1 MSWVRERLGLEKP
14 KSQPKQQKDE
24 YGIRAR
30 LGLVET
36 PKNTAPKFASRSEKT
51 DNISSQY
58 KFAAEKLAESRKN
71 YQDYIKE
78 ETKDTRALKV
88 SPLSSPMSTDLTA
101 KNPEMLEVA
110 QQRAQD
116 LEKAVKSDK
125 AKELKQDVKEKQGE
139 FNYANYL
146 KNVEDVNNMKVTAPQ
161 KVYNPII
168 SGIADFFQTDRLNPE
183 GTYHYDE
190 EGNKSYLP
198 TKRKLKQQ
206 KIREESGKIGK
217 VYNDIAYNM
226 SKAVTSK
233 VVDMVAPGAGTTL
246 YYGDILTDSIEEA
259 RNQGY
264 SGGEAVAYGIS
275 VATVAAT
282 LDKFLGT
289 FGGLSNTSN
298 TIPTLSQGL
307 DKMFFKITSK
317 KTASTILS
325 NMTSE
330 ALSEYYEEF
339 ADNALKYVI
348 NSDQSGYDSFIDM
361 LSKTMPDAIYSGLIG
376 GLSGGVG
383 GVMEN
388 ITNGQEMA
396 ERRQALEDY
405 KTTLENYK
413 PQTVEEAQYKEDQIV
428 QVEQMEQAIDEKEQE
443 TIEKAKD
450 LSKLSD
456 KELKDL
462 QLAQE
467 IFGLETK
474 ETEQEI
480 KNRTD
485 FLDETEEELL
495 NQPNKK
501 EQEVEE
507 AKKML
512 KLEDD
517 AVVKKE
523 QKVETRK
530 VASKEEPP
538 KAKVSKP
545 LNFREALTDY
555 KVEDILQQINTY
567 NQEQIQKN
575 LITTERVRES
585 YNNNKLDLAYAT
597 LVMKSNKASNFSQTR
612 AENYFKLLSKK
623 LSDTDKSYVYRN
635 LDKTNS
641 KLAEMAEKYFAPTKQ
656 EVIKTDEQ
664 KVKAKELNVA
674 TNKKQISV
682 PKKQPIQ
689 STMTQ
694 DEFIESSKKMLG
706 LQADKKKLDI
716 KNGEKIIQNLTS
728 DKKQQETLTKVFSEP
743 QKNKTTVNVGKDTKV
758 ITPSETI
765 RNGDY
770 EQVREA
776 INNTVSEDE
785 TVKIQREEKARRKS
799 FENMLKKYKA
809 EGNEERAKF
818 VEYQLE
824 NNLYEVK
831 HTAYEVYNEELN
843 MLEDPEHYYANFRE
857 NFDKA
862 MQKGDLT
869 EKQIDKF
876 QNQIMAMERY
886 YGAYDTPSYNPTIA
900 NELSVLFGEMGTE
913 TAQTLA
919 ARKNFY
925 NSNPKFLVRKVT
937 QVLRSIYNEQLKK
950 HEGDIAWK
958 EANDPTNPNSPYHLN
973 DTQYATI
980 DKIGND
986 LSKIE
991 DKMSL
996 EYLQKEAALNNYIQD
1011 IYNKTEFGSKLA
1023 SITNKIRSITVSNVL
1038 ASTRIWTQNIKGNF
1052 VNMAQFKILDNLPAV
1067 LADKVISSKT
1077 GMRTRGISF
1086 QGDVVV
1092 GSRAFKR
1099 GVYDTWYE
1107 LKYDVTLSKF
1117 ASKYVTKKEGAL
1129 GDRGYGKTFD
1139 DSTKVGHALNRYQ
1152 DFVNFALTMGDR
1164 PFANM
1169 YYEQSIYNQRMTNA
1183 MLHAQKKGTNM
1194 VYKENYNSETKTHA
1208 VSYYDANG
1216 DIHSGEFMTE
1226 AEYNRFMED
1235 AEVQDITVDM
1245 CAIAE
1250 KEALENT
1257 YQNDNT
1263 ITRAAVKMKNALN
1276 DVFHIGEYG
1285 FGDMLLKF
1293 TRTGSNMAKALYEH
1307 SPLEAITLTKD
1318 LMVLN
1323 KNLKNINEKTGENT
1337 VTPELQHKVAS
1348 EFGKLIGGTMTMFVI
1363 GALNWSGITNIEDE
1377 EDKDK
1382 IKNFKSSTTGSRT
1395 YSVKLPGLNYNYKI
1409 SPDSTIGSLMRVG
1422 VDIEQMYERTG
1433 SVIDAFLKSATP
1445 FMNEIIDN
1453 TFMES
1458 VLGLGS
1464 SYSTPID
1471 NIARKIAAQPANLIP
1486 SAAKDL
1492 SYAFDG
1498 FTDRTTYDDNLGKYM
1513 INQIINR
1520 TPFRGNE
1527 KIGLSSKKTAWGE
1540 EKKIGGD
1547 ILASAWNTF
1556 LLGENLAKVNDDEVA
1571 QEIINVYTS
1580 IGKTDAMPN
1589 LNKPNKTIR
1598 YNNDD
1603 VELTE
1608 QERDRYQ
1615 VTYGQ
1620 TAYKAVSDL
1629 MQTSQYQDNSDE
1641 YKYKLLK
1648 QAYDYAREK
1657 ATQEV
1662 VEDKGGTYYNATKKD
1677 NRYTEYK
1684 KPVFEEIVENDISIK
1699 EAQYKR
1705 QYEDAY
1711 KLKTVITNWENY
1723 TAIEED
1729 IKAIKDKYSND
1740 NGYNYKTRSY
1750 AVQTYISK
1758 LKGLTPTQKAMISKL
1773 ENNKGD
1779 YSSYDNA
1786 ILNYLKK
1793 AHLTQE
1799 EFEYMYDKL
1808 GLGGYWKQY
1817 YYTKK

>member
-1 MSWVRERLGLEKP
+1 MSSIRDRLGLNG
-14 KSQPKQQKDE
+14 SNNS
-24 YGIRAR
+24 GIRDR
-30 LGLVET
+30 LGLSNVSPEI
-36 PKNTAPKFASRSEKT
+36 PKNTSSKFASRNEKT
-51 DNISSQY
+51 DNLSSQRN
-58 KFAAEKLAESRKN
+58 FAAEKLTESRKN
-71 YQDYIKE
+71 YQDYLKE
-78 ETKDTRALKV
+78 ETKDTRSLKI

-101 KNPEMLEVA
+101 KTPEMVDVA
-110 QQRAQD
+110 QKQAQD
-116 LEKAVKSDK
+116 LEKAVKSEK
-125 AKELKQDVKEKQGE
+125 GKELKADVKEKQNE
-139 FNYANYL
+139 YNYANYL
-146 KNVEDVNNMKVTAPQ
+146 ANINEAQNMDVTGLQ
-161 KVYNPII
+161 KVINPIT
-168 SGIADFFQTDRLNPE
+168 SATRDFLNLDRLNPE
-183 GTYHYDE
+183 ESYYYDE

-198 TKRKLKQQ
+198 SKQTLKQQ
-206 KIREESGKIGK
+206 KIQQESTGGWKIYNDV
-217 VYNDIAYNM
+217 VYNM
-226 SKAVTSK
+226 TKAVESK
-233 VVDMVAPGAGTTL
+233 IIDSIVPSAGTML
-246 YYGDILTDSIEEA
+246 YYGDIVTDSVEEA
-259 RNQGY
+259 KRQGY
-264 SGGEAVAYGIS
+264 NNNEALAYG
-275 VATVAAT
+275 VGVGAVAAT

-289 FGGLSNTSN
+289 FGGLSNISDK
-298 TIPTLSQGL
+298 IPTMSKGV
-307 DKMFFKITSK
+307 DKIIFKILGN

-325 NMTSE
+325 NMGTE
-330 ALSEYYEEF
+330 AFSEF
-339 ADNALKYVI
+339 AEEYVDNALKYVI
-348 NSDQSGYDSFIDM
+348 NSDQSGYDSFTGM
-361 LSKTMPDAIYSGLIG
+361 LGDTWGDAWYAALIG

-388 ITNGQEMA
+388 ITSNEEMV
-396 ERRQALEDY
+396 ERKQALEEY
-405 KTTLENYK
+405 KSTLEKYK
-413 PQTVEEAQYKEDQIV
+413 PQSVEEAQYKEDQINA
-428 QVEQMEQAIDEKEQE
+428 VEEIQQAIDNKEQE
-443 TIEKAKD
+443 TIDKAKD
-450 LSKLSD
+450 LTSLSE

-462 QLAQE
+462 RLAQE
-467 IFGLETK
+467 IFGLDTK

-485 FLDETEEELL
+485 FIDETEEELL
-495 NQPNKK
+495 NQPNEK
-501 EQEVEE
+501 QETVDE

-512 KLEDD
+512 KLEEDN
-517 AVVKKE
+517 VVEKKIN
-523 QKVETRK
+523 
-530 VASKEEPP
+530 EP
-538 KAKVSKP
+538 
-545 LNFREALTDY
+545 
-555 KVEDILQQINTY
+555 IN
-567 NQEQIQKN
+567 
-575 LITTERVRES
+575 
-585 YNNNKLDLAYAT
+585 D
-597 LVMKSNKASNFSQTR
+597 
-612 AENYFKLLSKK
+612 KK
-623 LSDTDKSYVYRN
+623 K
-635 LDKTNS
+635 
-641 KLAEMAEKYFAPTKQ
+641 
-656 EVIKTDEQ
+656 
-664 KVKAKELNVA
+664 
-674 TNKKQISV
+674 
-682 PKKQPIQ
+682 
-689 STMTQ
+689 
-694 DEFIESSKKMLG
+694 DEFVESSKKMLG

-728 DKKQQETLTKVFSEP
+728 DKKQQDTLTKVFSEP
-743 QKNKTTVNVGKDTKV
+743 QKNKQTVTVGDTKI
-758 ITPSETI
+758 ITPSETV

-776 INNTVSEDE
+776 IDNTVSQSEY
-785 TVKIQREEKARRKS
+785 REIEATNKARRKS

-809 EGNEERAKF
+809 EGNEERAKYI
-818 VEYQLE
+818 EQQLE

-843 MLEDPEHYYANFRE
+843 MLEDPEHYYNVFKE
-857 NFDKA
+857 NFNEA
-862 MQKGDLT
+862 LEKGNLT
-869 EKQIDKF
+869 EKEIDKF

-958 EANDPTNPNSPYHLN
+958 EANNPMNPNSPYHLN

-980 DKIGND
+980 DKTGNA
-986 LSKIE
+986 LAKIE

-1011 IYNKTEFGSKLA
+1011 IYSKTEFGSKLA

-1092 GSRAFKR
+1092 GSRAFKK

-1139 DSTKVGHALNRYQ
+1139 DNTKVGHALNRYQ

-1169 YYEQSIYNQRMTNA
+1169 YYEQSIYNQRMSNA
-1183 MLHAQKKGTNM
+1183 MIQAQKKGTNM
-1194 VYKENYNSETKTHA
+1194 VYKETINQDTGVHA
-1208 VSYYDANG
+1208 VSYYDRNG
-1216 DIHSGEFMTE
+1216 DIHSGELMTE

-1235 AEVQDITVDM
+1235 AQVQDISEDM

-1263 ITRAAVKMKNALN
+1263 ITRAAVKMKDSLN

-1307 SPLEAITLTKD
+1307 SPLQAIAVTKD

-1323 KNLKNINEKTGENT
+1323 KNLKNINQDTGKNT

-1348 EFGKLIGGTMTMFVI
+1348 DIGKLLGGITTMAVI
-1363 GALNWSGITNIEDE
+1363 AALNWSGITNIEDD

-1382 IKNFKSSTTGSRT
+1382 IKKFKGLTTGSRS

-1409 SPDSTIGSLMRVG
+1409 TSDSTIGSLARLG
-1422 VDIEQMYERTG
+1422 VDLEQMYERTG
-1433 SVIDAFLKSATP
+1433 SLIDTFLKSATP

-1471 NIARKIAAQPANLIP
+1471 NIAKKIAAQPANLIP
-1486 SAAKDL
+1486 SAIKDL

-1498 FTDRTTYDDNLGKYM
+1498 FIDRTTYDDNLGKYM

-1520 TPFRGNE
+1520 TPLRGNE

-1556 LLGENLAKVNDDEVA
+1556 LLGESLAKVNDDEVA
-1571 QEIINVYTS
+1571 QEIIDVYTA
-1580 IGKTDAMPN
+1580 IGNTDAMPN
-1589 LNKPNKTIR
+1589 LNKPDKTIR
-1598 YNNDD
+1598 YNNGD
-1603 VELTE
+1603 VELSE
-1608 QERDRYQ
+1608 QERDKYQ
-1615 VTYGQ
+1615 VTYGK
-1620 TAYKAVSDL
+1620 TAYTAVKDL
-1629 MQTSQYQDNSDE
+1629 MNTSQYKNGDNE

-1648 QAYDYAREK
+1648 QAYAYAKEK
-1657 ATQEV
+1657 ATQEA
-1662 VEDKGGTYYNATKKD
+1662 VESKGGIFYNATKKD
-1677 NRYTEYK
+1677 NKYTEYK
-1684 KPVFEEIVENDISIK
+1684 KPVFEEIIENDISIK

-1705 QYEDAY
+1705 TYPDAY
-1711 KLKTVITNWENY
+1711 KLKTIITNWENY

-1729 IKAIKDKYSND
+1729 IKALQKQYSTS
-1740 NGYNYKTRSY
+1740 NGYNSKTKRY

-1758 LKGLTPTQKAMISKL
+1758 LKGLTPTQKAMLSKL
-1773 ENNKGD
+1773 ENNRGD
-1779 YSSYDNA
+1779 YTSYDNA
-1786 ILNYLKK
+1786 ILKYLKSLN
-1793 AHLTQE
+1793 LTQE
-1799 EFEYMYDKL
+1799 EFQYMYDKL

>member
-14 KSQPKQQKDE
+14 KSQSNQQKDE

-30 LGLVET
+30 LGLIET
-36 PKNTAPKFASRSEKT
+36 PKNTAPKFASRNEKT
-51 DNISSQY
+51 DNLSSQRN
-58 KFAAEKLAESRKN
+58 FAAEKLTESRKN
-71 YQDYIKE
+71 YQDYLKE
-78 ETKDTRALKV
+78 ETKDTRSLKI
-88 SPLSSPMSTDLTA
+88 SPISSPTSTDLTA
-101 KNPEMLEVA
+101 KTPEMVNIA
-110 QQRAQD
+110 QKQAQD
-116 LEKAVKSDK
+116 LENAVKSEK
-125 AKELKQDVKEKQGE
+125 GKELKKDVKEKQSE

-146 KNVEDVNNMKVTAPQ
+146 KNVEDVENSSVNIFDKIV
-161 KVYNPII
+161 NPIT
-168 SGIADFFQTDRLNPE
+168 SAVRDLVQADRLDPE
-183 GTYHYDE
+183 SQYYYDAQ
-190 EGNKSYLP
+190 GNKSYLP
-198 TKRKLKQQ
+198 TKSSLKTQ
-206 KIREESGKIGK
+206 KIREESEPIGK
-217 VYNDIAYNM
+217 AYNDVVYNLT
-226 SKAVTSK
+226 KAVTSK
-233 VVDMVAPGAGTTL
+233 VLDTVAPGAGTTL
-246 YYGDILTDSIEEA
+246 YYGDIVTDSVEEA
-259 RNQGY
+259 RKQGY
-264 SGGEAVAYGIS
+264 SKAESIAYGAGVGVI
-275 VATVAAT
+275 AAT

-289 FGGLSNTSN
+289 FGGLSNKSN

-307 DKMFFKITSK
+307 DNVFFNMTSK
-317 KTASTILS
+317 KAASTILS

-330 ALSEYYEEF
+330 ALSEYIEEY
-339 ADNALKYVI
+339 ADNTLKYVI
-348 NSDQSGYDSFIDM
+348 NSDQSEYDSFINM
-361 LSKTMPDAIYSGLIG
+361 LSETMPNALYAGLIG

-388 ITNGQEMA
+388 ITNNQEMI
-396 ERRQALEDY
+396 ERKQALEDY
-405 KTTLENYK
+405 KNSLEEYK
-413 PQTVEEAQYKEDQIV
+413 PQTIAEAQYKEDQIV
-428 QVEQMEQAIDEKEQE
+428 KVEQMEQAIDDKEQE
-443 TIEKAKD
+443 TINKAKD

-456 KELKDL
+456 EELKDL

-467 IFGLETK
+467 IFGLDTK

-485 FLDETEEELL
+485 FIDETEEELL
-495 NQPNKK
+495 NQPNEK
-501 EQEVEE
+501 EQTVDE

-512 KLEDD
+512 KLEEEN
-517 AVVKKE
+517 VVEKE
-523 QKVETRK
+523 IN
-530 VASKEEPP
+530 EP
-538 KAKVSKP
+538 
-545 LNFREALTDY
+545 
-555 KVEDILQQINTY
+555 
-567 NQEQIQKN
+567 KN
-575 LITTERVRES
+575 IT
-585 YNNNKLDLAYAT
+585 
-597 LVMKSNKASNFSQTR
+597 
-612 AENYFKLLSKK
+612 
-623 LSDTDKSYVYRN
+623 
-635 LDKTNS
+635 
-641 KLAEMAEKYFAPTKQ
+641 AEKTEKF
-656 EVIKTDEQ
+656 V
-664 KVKAKELNVA
+664 
-674 TNKKQISV
+674 
-682 PKKQPIQ
+682 
-689 STMTQ
+689 
-694 DEFIESSKKMLG
+694 ESSKKMLG

-728 DKKQQETLTKVFSEP
+728 DKRQQETLTKVFSEP
-743 QKNKTTVNVGKDTKV
+743 QKNKQTVTVGDTKI
-758 ITPSETI
+758 ITPSETV

-776 INNTVSEDE
+776 IDNTVS
-785 TVKIQREEKARRKS
+785 QREYKEIEATNKARRKS

-809 EGNEERAKF
+809 EGNDARAKYI
-818 VEYQLE
+818 EQQLE

-843 MLEDPEHYYANFRE
+843 MLEDPEYYYNTFKE
-857 NFDKA
+857 NFNDA
-862 MQKGDLT
+862 LEKGDLT

-900 NELSVLFGEMGTE
+900 NELSTLFGEMGTE

-950 HEGDIAWK
+950 HEGDVAWK
-958 EANDPTNPNSPYHLN
+958 EANNPMNPNSPYHLN

-980 DKIGND
+980 DKAGNA
-986 LSKIE
+986 LAKIE

-996 EYLQKEAALNNYIQD
+996 EYLQKEASLNNYIQD
-1011 IYNKTEFGSKLA
+1011 IYSKTEFGSKLA

-1052 VNMAQFKILDNLPAV
+1052 VNMAQFKILDNLPAI

-1139 DSTKVGHALNRYQ
+1139 DNTKVGHALNRYQ

-1169 YYEQSIYNQRMTNA
+1169 YYEQSIYNQRMSNA
-1183 MLHAQKKGTNM
+1183 MIQAQKKGTNM
-1194 VYKENYNSETKTHA
+1194 VYKETVNQDTDMHA
-1208 VSYYDANG
+1208 VSYYDRNG
-1216 DIHSGEFMTE
+1216 DIHSGELMTE
-1226 AEYNRFMED
+1226 AEYNKFMED
-1235 AEVQDITVDM
+1235 AEIQEIDADM

-1263 ITRAAVKMKNALN
+1263 ITRAAVKMKDSLN

-1307 SPLEAITLTKD
+1307 SPLQAIAVTKD

-1323 KNLKNINEKTGENT
+1323 KNLKNINKETGKNT

-1348 EFGKLIGGTMTMFVI
+1348 DIGKLLGGITTMAVI
-1363 GALNWSGITNIEDE
+1363 AALNWSGITNIEDD

-1382 IKNFKSSTTGSRT
+1382 IKNFKGLTTGSRS

-1409 SPDSTIGSLMRVG
+1409 TSDSTIGSLARLG
-1422 VDIEQMYERTG
+1422 VDLEQMYERTG
-1433 SVIDAFLKSATP
+1433 SLIDTFLKSATP

-1498 FTDRTTYDDNLGKYM
+1498 FVDRTTYDDNLWKYM

-1520 TPFRGNE
+1520 TPLRGNE

-1556 LLGENLAKVNDDEVA
+1556 LLGESLAKVNDDEVA
-1571 QEIINVYTS
+1571 QEIIDVYTA
-1580 IGKTDAMPN
+1580 IGNTDAMPN
-1589 LNKPNKTIR
+1589 LNKPDKTIR
-1598 YNNDD
+1598 YNNGD
-1603 VELTE
+1603 VELSE
-1608 QERDRYQ
+1608 QERDKYQ
-1615 VTYGQ
+1615 VTYGK
-1620 TAYKAVSDL
+1620 TAYTAVKNL
-1629 MQTSQYQDNSDE
+1629 MKTSQYKNGDSE

-1648 QAYDYAREK
+1648 QAYSYAKEK
-1657 ATQEV
+1657 ATQET
-1662 VEDKGGTYYNATKKD
+1662 VESKGGIFYNAVEK
-1677 NRYTEYK
+1677 NNEYTEYK

-1705 QYEDAY
+1705 TYPDAY

-1729 IKAIKDKYSND
+1729 IKAIQKQYSTD
-1740 NGYNYKTRSY
+1740 NGYDSKTKRY
-1750 AVQTYISK
+1750 AIQTYISK
-1758 LKGLTPTQKAMISKL
+1758 LKGLTPTQKAMLSKL
-1773 ENNKGD
+1773 K
-1779 YSSYDNA
+1779 
-1786 ILNYLKK
+1786 
-1793 AHLTQE
+1793 
-1799 EFEYMYDKL
+1799 
-1808 GLGGYWKQY
+1808 
-1817 YYTKK
+1817 

>member
-24 YGIRAR
+24 FGIRAK
-30 LGLVET
+30 LGLIET
-36 PKNTAPKFASRSEKT
+36 PQSIALKSASTKRKT
-51 DNISSQY
+51 EDLSSRRN
-58 KFAAEKLAESRKN
+58 FAAEKLAESRKN
-71 YQDYIKE
+71 YQDYLKE
-78 ETKDTRALKV
+78 ETKDTQALKI
-88 SPLSSPMSTDLTA
+88 SPLTTPTSTDLTA
-101 KNPEMLEVA
+101 KTPEMLDVA
-110 QQRAQD
+110 QKRAQD
-116 LEKAVKSDK
+116 LNEAIKSEKGQ
-125 AKELKQDVKEKQGE
+125 ELKQDIKEKQSDY
-139 FNYANYL
+139 NYANYE
-146 KNVEDVNNMKVTAPQ
+146 KNIQDVENMKVSTPQ

-168 SGIADFFQTDRLNPE
+168 SGVADFLQTDRLNPE

-190 EGNKSYLP
+190 NGNKSYLP

-226 SKAVTSK
+226 TKAVTSK
-233 VVDMVAPGAGTTL
+233 LVDMVAPGAGTSL
-246 YYGDILTDSIEEA
+246 YYGGIVTDSVEEA
-259 RNQGY
+259 RKQGY
-264 SGGEAVAYGIS
+264 SKAESIAYGAGVGAI
-275 VATVAAT
+275 AAT

-289 FGGLSNTSN
+289 FGGLSNKSN

-307 DKMFFKITSK
+307 DKMFFKVTSK

-348 NSDQSGYDSFIDM
+348 NSDQSDYDSFVDM

-388 ITNGQEMA
+388 ITNSSEMA
-396 ERRQALEDY
+396 ERKQALEDY
-405 KTTLENYK
+405 KQTLEDYK
-413 PQTVEEAQYKEDQIV
+413 PQTIAEAQYKEDQIV

-456 KELKDL
+456 EELKDL

-467 IFGLETK
+467 IFGLDTK

-495 NQPNKK
+495 NQPNEK
-501 EQEVEE
+501 QETVDE

-512 KLEDD
+512 KLEEDN
-517 AVVKKE
+517 VVEKEINKPINDKK
-523 QKVETRK
+523 K
-530 VASKEEPP
+530 
-538 KAKVSKP
+538 
-545 LNFREALTDY
+545 
-555 KVEDILQQINTY
+555 
-567 NQEQIQKN
+567 
-575 LITTERVRES
+575 
-585 YNNNKLDLAYAT
+585 
-597 LVMKSNKASNFSQTR
+597 
-612 AENYFKLLSKK
+612 
-623 LSDTDKSYVYRN
+623 
-635 LDKTNS
+635 
-641 KLAEMAEKYFAPTKQ
+641 
-656 EVIKTDEQ
+656 
-664 KVKAKELNVA
+664 
-674 TNKKQISV
+674 
-682 PKKQPIQ
+682 
-689 STMTQ
+689 

-743 QKNKTTVNVGKDTKV
+743 QKNKTTVNVGKDTKI

-770 EQVREA
+770 EQVRDA

-785 TVKIQREEKARRKS
+785 TVKIQREEKGRRKS

-831 HTAYEVYNEELN
+831 HTSYEVYNEELN
-843 MLEDPEHYYANFRE
+843 MLEDPEYYYANFKE

-862 MQKGDLT
+862 IQNGDLT

-980 DKIGND
+980 DKVGND

-1011 IYNKTEFGSKLA
+1011 IYGKTEFGGKLA
-1023 SITNKIRSITVSNVL
+1023 SVTNKIRSITVSNVL

-1052 VNMAQFKILDNLPAV
+1052 VNMAQFKILDNLPAI
-1067 LADKVISSKT
+1067 LADKVISSQT

-1092 GSRAFKR
+1092 GSRAFKQ

-1107 LKYDVTLSKF
+1107 LKYDVSLSKF

-1183 MLHAQKKGTNM
+1183 MLQAQKKGTNM
-1194 VYKENYNSETKTHA
+1194 VYKENYNPETEMHA

-1216 DIHSGEFMTE
+1216 NVHSGEFMTE
-1226 AEYNRFMED
+1226 AQYNRFMED
-1235 AEVQDITVDM
+1235 AEIQEITVDM

-1307 SPLEAITLTKD
+1307 SPLEAIALTKD

-1348 EFGKLIGGTMTMFVI
+1348 DFGKLIGGTMTMFII

-1498 FTDRTTYDDNLGKYM
+1498 FVDRTTYDDNLGKYM

-1520 TPFRGNE
+1520 TPLRGNE

-1556 LLGENLAKVNDDEVA
+1556 LLGESLAKVNDDEVA
-1571 QEIINVYTS
+1571 QEVIDVYTS

-1620 TAYKAVSDL
+1620 TAYKAISDL
-1629 MQTSQYQDNSDE
+1629 MQTSQYQNNSDE

-1648 QAYDYAREK
+1648 EAYDYAKEK

-1705 QYEDAY
+1705 QYADSY
-1711 KLKTVITNWENY
+1711 KLITTITNWENY
-1723 TAIEED
+1723 KDIEAD
-1729 IKAIKDKYSND
+1729 IKAINDKYSND
-1740 NGYNYKTRSY
+1740 NGYNYKTRRY

-1779 YSSYDNA
+1779 YASYDNA
-1786 ILNYLKK
+1786 ILNYLRN

-1799 EFEYMYDKL
+1799 EFQYMYEKL

-1817 YYTKK
+1817 YYKKR

>member
-1 MSWVRERLGLEKP
+1 MSSIRERLGLGSEG
-14 KSQPKQQKDE
+14 SS
-24 YGIRAR
+24 GIRDR
-30 LGLVET
+30 LGLNENSQKEPQNT
-36 PKNTAPKFASRSEKT
+36 PFKFASRNQNVGNLST
-51 DNISSQY
+51 QRNL
-58 KFAAEKLAESRKN
+58 AAAKLTESRKK
-71 YQDYIKE
+71 YQDYVNEQTKE
-78 ETKDTRALKV
+78 ARSKTV
-88 SPLSSPMSTDLTA
+88 SPLSSQPTFDLTA
-101 KNPEMLEVA
+101 RRNEMEQLAIQNA
-110 QQRAQD
+110 QAF
-116 LEKAVKSDK
+116 EKATKSDK
-125 AKELKQDVKEKQGE
+125 GKQLKETIKQNQGE
-139 FNYANYL
+139 YNYLNYL
-146 KNVEDVNNMKVTAPQ
+146 KNAEDIDNMKVTPLQ
-161 KVYNPII
+161 KLLNPIV
-168 SGIADFFQTDRLNPE
+168 SGGAALLNVDRLDPE
-183 GTYHYDE
+183 SQFYYDE

-198 TKRKLKQQ
+198 TKRSLKQQ
-206 KIREESGKIGK
+206 KIKEESKGLWGA
-217 VYNDIAYNM
+217 YNDVAYNL
-226 SKAVTSK
+226 SKAASSK
-233 VVDMVAPGAGTTL
+233 VIDMVAPGAGSML
-246 YYGDILTDSIEEA
+246 YYGDIMLDSTEEA
-259 RNQGY
+259 KKQGFNNI
-264 SGGEAVAYGIS
+264 EALAYGAS
-275 VATVAAT
+275 VTIMANE
-282 LDKFLGT
+282 LDKIIGT
-289 FGGLSNTSN
+289 FGGFSNSAENTSALN
-298 TIPTLSQGL
+298 KGL
-307 DKMFFKITSK
+307 DKLIFKLTNS

-325 NMTSE
+325 NMGSE
-330 ALSEYYEEF
+330 AFSEFAEEF
-339 ADNALKYVI
+339 VDNGLKYVI
-348 NSDQSGYDSFIDM
+348 NSDQSGYSSFGNM
-361 LSKTMPDAIYSGLIG
+361 LLTTAPDAAYAGLIG

-388 ITNGQEMA
+388 VTNNQDMI
-396 ERRQALEDY
+396 ERKQALEDY
-405 KTTLENYK
+405 KNTLEEYK
-413 PQTVEEAQYKEDQIV
+413 PQTMEEAQYKEDEIV
-428 QVEQMEQAIDEKEQE
+428 KVEQIEEAINEKEQE

-450 LSKLSD
+450 LSKLSE

-462 QLAQE
+462 KLAQE
-467 IFGLETK
+467 IFGLDTQ

-480 KNRTD
+480 KNRNE

-495 NQPNKK
+495 NQPD
-501 EQEVEE
+501 EQEQTVKE
-507 AKKML
+507 AKQML
-512 KLEDD
+512 NLKEDN
-517 AVVKKE
+517 VVEK
-523 QKVETRK
+523 
-530 VASKEEPP
+530 
-538 KAKVSKP
+538 
-545 LNFREALTDY
+545 
-555 KVEDILQQINTY
+555 QINEPE
-567 NQEQIQKN
+567 N
-575 LITTERVRES
+575 IT
-585 YNNNKLDLAYAT
+585 
-597 LVMKSNKASNFSQTR
+597 
-612 AENYFKLLSKK
+612 AEK
-623 LSDTDKSYVYRN
+623 TDKFV
-635 LDKTNS
+635 
-641 KLAEMAEKYFAPTKQ
+641 
-656 EVIKTDEQ
+656 
-664 KVKAKELNVA
+664 
-674 TNKKQISV
+674 
-682 PKKQPIQ
+682 
-689 STMTQ
+689 
-694 DEFIESSKKMLG
+694 ESSKKMLG

-728 DKKQQETLTKVFSEP
+728 DKRQQETLTKVFSEP
-743 QKNKTTVNVGKDTKV
+743 QKNKQTVTVGDTKI
-758 ITPSETI
+758 ITPSETV

-776 INNTVSEDE
+776 INNTVTEDE

-799 FENMLKKYKA
+799 FENMLNKYKA
-809 EGNEERAKF
+809 EGNEERAKYI
-818 VEYQLE
+818 EYQLE

-831 HTAYEVYNEELN
+831 HTAYEVYNEELK
-843 MLEDPEHYYANFRE
+843 MLEDPEYYYANFKE
-857 NFDKA
+857 DFDKA

-913 TAQTLA
+913 TAKTLA

-925 NSNPKFLVRKVT
+925 NTNPKFLVRKVT

-950 HEGDIAWK
+950 HEGDVAWK

-980 DKIGND
+980 DKAGNA
-986 LSKIE
+986 LAKIE

-1011 IYNKTEFGSKLA
+1011 IYSKTEFGSKLA
-1023 SITNKIRSITVSNVL
+1023 SITNKLRSITVSNVL

-1067 LADKVISSKT
+1067 LVDKVISSKT
-1077 GMRTRGISF
+1077 GMRTRGVSF

-1092 GSRAFKR
+1092 GSRAFKQ

-1107 LKYDVTLSKF
+1107 LKYDVSLSKF

-1169 YYEQSIYNQRMTNA
+1169 YYEQSIYNQRMSNA
-1183 MLHAQKKGTNM
+1183 MIQAQKTGTNTI
-1194 VYKENYNSETKTHA
+1194 YKETVNSETGMHA
-1208 VSYYDANG
+1208 VSYYDRNG
-1216 DIHSGEFMTE
+1216 DIHSGELMNETQ
-1226 AEYNRFMED
+1226 YNKFMED
-1235 AEVQDITVDM
+1235 AEIQDITEDM

-1263 ITRAAVKMKNALN
+1263 ITRAAVKMKDALN

-1307 SPLEAITLTKD
+1307 SPLQAIAVTKD

-1323 KNLKNINEKTGENT
+1323 KNLKNINQDTGTNT

-1348 EFGKLIGGTMTMFVI
+1348 DFGKLIGGAMTMFVI
-1363 GALNWSGITNIEDE
+1363 GALNWSGITNIEDD

-1382 IKNFKSSTTGSRT
+1382 IKKFKGLTTGSRS
-1395 YSVKLPGLNYNYKI
+1395 YSVKLPGLNYNYQI
-1409 SPDSTIGSLMRVG
+1409 NSDSTIGSLARLG

-1486 SAAKDL
+1486 SALKDL
-1492 SYAFDG
+1492 SYMFDG
-1498 FTDRTTYDDNLGKYM
+1498 FVDRTTYDDNIWKYM
-1513 INQIINR
+1513 INQILNRIPNLRINKNISR
-1520 TPFRGNE
+1520 AA
-1527 KIGLSSKKTAWGE
+1527 LSPKLTAWGE

-1556 LLGENLAKVNDDEVA
+1556 LLGESLAKVNDDEVA

-1580 IGKTDAMPN
+1580 IGNTDAMPN
-1589 LNKPNKTIR
+1589 LNKPDKTIR

-1603 VELTE
+1603 VALTE
-1608 QERDRYQ
+1608 QERDNYQ
-1615 VTYGQ
+1615 VTYGK
-1620 TAYKAVSDL
+1620 TAYEAAKNL
-1629 MQTSQYQDNSDE
+1629 IETSQYKNGNAE

-1648 QAYDYAREK
+1648 QAYSYAKEK
-1657 ATQEV
+1657 ATQEL
-1662 VEDKGGTYYNATKKD
+1662 VESKGNTFYNAVEKD
-1677 NRYTEYK
+1677 NKYTEYK
-1684 KPVFEEIVENDISIK
+1684 KPVFEEIIENDISIK

-1705 QYEDAY
+1705 TYPDAY

-1729 IKAIKDKYSND
+1729 IKAIQKQYSTD
-1740 NGYNYKTRSY
+1740 NGYDSKTKRY
-1750 AVQTYISK
+1750 AIQTYISK
-1758 LKGLTPTQKAMISKL
+1758 LSGLTPTQKAMISKL

-1779 YSSYDNA
+1779 YASYDNA
-1786 ILNYLKK
+1786 ILNYLRN

-1799 EFEYMYDKL
+1799 EFQYMYEKL